1 MATDVCVYCPSA
13 CEYFFDDDVDGM
25 IYEGKMITLLHSV
38 SSLKREVPQGVLSPR
53 CAPHAQH
60 SCPGRRHHPPPLS
73 NFLAFEE
80 LILLTRSIQSGKA
93 VISREK
99 QTCEYVPRTAA
110 GSSNDECQHMNPTCS
125 HGSASPIFCR
135 IAREYVGC
143 DVPAISAPA
152 VEWGFI
158 AAQG

>member
-1 MATDVCVYCPSA
+1 MPIGPKGPFIGTSK
-13 CEYFFDDDVDGM
+13 G
-25 IYEGKMITLLHSV
+25 LLHSV
-38 SSLKREVPQGVLSPR
+38 SSLKMAPQRELSPR

-73 NFLAFEE
+73 NFHAFEE
-80 LILLTRSIQSGKA
+80 LILLTWSIQSGKA
-93 VISREK
+93 VTSREK
-99 QTCEYVPRTAA
+99 QTCEHVPGTAA

-143 DVPAISAPA
+143 DVPAISAAA
-152 VEWGFI
+152 VEWGSI
-158 AAQG
+158 AAQGHLRQREERTEHPQ